1 MIVCRCSRCGVVNET
16 PDNLA
21 GQVTRCSGCGSQL
34 TLPGQEQAIPAE
46 VRPGRWRIWP
56 WLLGLVVV
64 LACGA
69 FAVPVVSLILALLN
83 MSRETARQF
92 ECRSRIR
99 NIASAMLA
107 YEQDHGTLPPQS
119 LPGPNGQPWH
129 SWRVL
134 LLPYLD
140 QQELFDQY
148 RFDEPWNGPKNRKL
162 HDHLF
167 TVYRCPTDDSDLS
180 RTSYFVV
187 SGPGMMFEPGKQIKS
202 TDATDG
208 ASNTILVVEAAGQD
222 VHWMEPRD
230 LDGAQL
236 ANQINAPGQ
245 PSISSAHPKI
255 AHVALVDEGELAVG
269 DDADPAAIRAM
280 LTRDAGET
288 VPVPPDWRP

>member
-1 MIVCRCSRCGVVNET
+1 MIVCRCSRCGAINES
-16 PDNLA
+16 PDEMA
-21 GQVTRCSGCGSQL
+21 GRGIHCANCRLEL
-34 TLPGQEQAIPAE
+34 TLPVKEKPA
-46 VRPGRWRIWP
+46 VAVPVTRPRRIWP
-56 WLLGLVVV
+56 WLVGLLALLG
-64 LACGA
+64 CGGL
-69 FAVPVVSLILALLN
+69 AVPVVSLILALMN
-83 MSRETARQF
+83 MSRETGRQYQ
-92 ECRSRIR
+92 CRSRIR
-99 NIASAMLA
+99 DIASAMLS
-107 YEQDHGTLPPQS
+107 YEQDHGVLPPQS
-119 LPGPNGQPWH
+119 LFGPDGKPWH

-140 QQELFDQY
+140 QQKLFDRY
-148 RFDEPWNGPKNRKL
+148 HFDEPWDGPKNRKL

-167 TVYRCPTDDSDLS
+167 AVYRCPTDDSDLT

-187 SGPGMMFEPGKQIKS
+187 SGPGLMFEPGKQIKS

-236 ANQINAPGQ
+236 ANQINAAGQ

-269 DDADPAAIRAM
+269 DDADPAAVRAM

-288 VPVPPDWRP
+288 VPLPPDRRP